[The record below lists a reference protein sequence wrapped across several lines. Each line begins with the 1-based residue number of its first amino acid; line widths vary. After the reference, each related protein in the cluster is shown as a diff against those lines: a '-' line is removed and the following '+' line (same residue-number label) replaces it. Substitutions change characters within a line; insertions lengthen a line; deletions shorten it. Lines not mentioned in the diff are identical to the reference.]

1 MLLALLSDLHANLDA
16 LRACLRHA
24 EERGAERF
32 AFLGDL
38 VGYGA
43 EPGAVIDLV
52 AERAG
57 GGAIVVQGNHDA
69 AIGEGGGR
77 GMNDLAYEAVEWTR
91 NALSDSEKQ
100 FLATLPLIVREG
112 DLCFVHSSAD
122 RPERWVYVETNG
134 AARQSI
140 EAAGAT
146 YTFAGHV
153 HDQVLYFHTASGKT
167 APFRPASGSAVPV
180 PPHRRWHAIVGSVG
194 QPRDGNPATA
204 YALFDSAREEMTF
217 FRVPYDHLAAA
228 RKIRAAGLP
237 EALALRIER
246 GL

>member
-1 MLLALLSDLHANLDA
+1 MILALLSDLHANIEA
-16 LRACLRHA
+16 ARACIEHA
-24 EERGAERF
+24 EEQGAERF

-43 EPGAVIDLV
+43 EPSAVIELV

-57 GGAIVVQGNHDA
+57 RGAIMIQGNHDA
-69 AIGEGGGR
+69 AIGEGGR
-77 GMNDLAYEAVEWTR
+77 GLNDIAYEALEWTR
-91 NALSDSEKQ
+91 NALSAAEKE
-100 FLATLPLIVREG
+100 FLANLPLIVRED

-140 EAAGAT
+140 EAANAV

-153 HDQVLYFHTASGKT
+153 HDQVLYFHTPTGKT
-167 APFRPASGSAVPV
+167 APFRPTSGSVVPV
-180 PPHRRWHAIVGSVG
+180 PSHRRWHAIVGSVG
-194 QPRDGNPATA
+194 QPRDGNPAAA
-204 YALFDSAREEMTF
+204 YAIFDSAKEEMTF
-217 FRVPYDHLAAA
+217 FRVPYDHLLAA

-246 GL
+246 GV

>member
-1 MLLALLSDLHANLDA
+1 MLLALLSDLHANVEA
-16 LRACLRHA
+16 VRACLKHA
-24 EERGAERF
+24 EEQGAERF

-43 EPGAVIDLV
+43 EPSAVIALV

-57 GGAIVVQGNHDA
+57 RGAIVIQGNHDA
-69 AIGEGGGR
+69 AIGEGGR
-77 GMNDLAYEAVEWTR
+77 GLNDVAYEALEWTR
-91 NALSDSEKQ
+91 KALSAGERE
-100 FLATLPLIVREG
+100 FLATLPLIVRED

-140 EAAGAT
+140 EAANAV

-153 HDQVLYFHTASGKT
+153 HDQVLYFHTPTGKT
-167 APFRPASGSAVPV
+167 APFRPVSGSVVPV
-180 PPHRRWHAIVGSVG
+180 PSHRRWHAIVGSVG
-194 QPRDGNPATA
+194 QPRDGNPAAA
-204 YALFDSAREEMTF
+204 YALFDSVKEEMTF
-217 FRVPYDHLAAA
+217 FRVPYDHLLAA

-246 GL
+246 GV

>member
-1 MLLALLSDLHANLDA
+1 MILALLSDLHANIEA
-16 LRACLRHA
+16 VRACLKHA
-24 EERGAERF
+24 EEQGAERF

-43 EPGAVIDLV
+43 EPSAVIDLV

-57 GGAIVVQGNHDA
+57 RGAIVIQGNHDA
-69 AIGEGGGR
+69 AIGEGGR
-77 GMNDLAYEAVEWTR
+77 GLNDIAYEALEWTR
-91 NALSDSEKQ
+91 DALSPAEKE
-100 FLATLPLIVREG
+100 FLATLPLIVREN

-140 EAAGAT
+140 EAANVV

-153 HDQVLYFHTASGKT
+153 HDQVLYFHTPTGKT
-167 APFRPASGSAVPV
+167 APFRPVSGSVVPV
-180 PPHRRWHAIVGSVG
+180 PSHRRWHAIVGSVG
-194 QPRDGNPATA
+194 QPRDGNPAAA
-204 YALFDSAREEMTF
+204 YAIFDSAKEEMTF
-217 FRVPYDHLAAA
+217 FRVPYDHLLAA

-246 GL
+246 GV

>member
-1 MLLALLSDLHANLDA
+1 MILALLSDLHANIEA
-16 LRACLRHA
+16 ARACLKHA
-24 EERGAERF
+24 EEQGAERF

-43 EPGAVIDLV
+43 EPSAVVELV

-57 GGAIVVQGNHDA
+57 QGAIVIQGNHDA
-69 AIGEGGGR
+69 AVGEGGR
-77 GMNDLAYEAVEWTR
+77 GLNDVAYEALEWTR
-91 NALSDSEKQ
+91 NALSAAEKE
-100 FLATLPLIVREG
+100 FLATLPLIVRED

-140 EAAGAT
+140 EAANAV

-153 HDQVLYFHTASGKT
+153 HDQVLYFHTPTGKT
-167 APFRPASGSAVPV
+167 APFRPTSGSAVPV
-180 PPHRRWHAIVGSVG
+180 PSHRRWHAIVGSVG
-194 QPRDGNPATA
+194 QPRDGNPAAA
-204 YALFDSAREEMTF
+204 YALFDSVKEEMTF
-217 FRVPYDHLAAA
+217 FRVPYDHLLAAQ
-228 RKIRAAGLP
+228 KIRAAGLP

-246 GL
+246 GV

>member
-1 MLLALLSDLHANLDA
+1 MILALLSDLHANVEA
-16 LRACLRHA
+16 ARACLKHA
-24 EERGAERF
+24 EEQGAERF

-43 EPGAVIDLV
+43 EPSAVVEMV

-57 GGAIVVQGNHDA
+57 RGAIVIQGNHDA
-69 AIGEGGGR
+69 AIGEGGR
-77 GMNDLAYEAVEWTR
+77 GLNDIAYEALEWTR
-91 NALSDSEKQ
+91 NALSSGEKE
-100 FLATLPLIVREG
+100 FLAKLPLIARED

-140 EAAGAT
+140 EAANAV

-153 HDQVLYFHTASGKT
+153 HDQVLYFHTPTGKT
-167 APFRPASGSAVPV
+167 APFRPTSGSVVPV
-180 PPHRRWHAIVGSVG
+180 PSHRRWHAIVGSVG
-194 QPRDGNPATA
+194 QPRDGNPAAA
-204 YALFDSAREEMTF
+204 YAIFDSVKEEMTF
-217 FRVPYDHLAAA
+217 FRVPYDHLLAA

-237 EALALRIER
+237 DALALRIER
-246 GL
+246 AV